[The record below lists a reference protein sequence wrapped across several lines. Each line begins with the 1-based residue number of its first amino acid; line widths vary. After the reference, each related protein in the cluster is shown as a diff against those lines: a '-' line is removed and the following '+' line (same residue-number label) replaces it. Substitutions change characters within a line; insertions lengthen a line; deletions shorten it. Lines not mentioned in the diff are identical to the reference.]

1 VQKEVAQIASVN
13 KIPMISPFTPKSVII
28 NSNQQFYQINP
39 SREYI
44 AEATAELISTDY
56 SNTNFIVVKTSSI
69 QGTQEE
75 QLVELIRRKMAKS
88 GNSGGGK
95 FTEYDFRKNRSVGL
109 RELLLPN
116 KENVVFLPSSDEG
129 ELSVAISNINNLG
142 VDFSITLI
150 GASNYQQKYPSIEVA
165 HFHNLKLKYINPYW
179 IDYKN
184 NSTIEYFK
192 KFISNFGTE
201 PNSYGVQGFDAAW
214 YFLNAIHFYGKDFE
228 DCLPY
233 LNVNLVQGNYYFK
246 RVSPSGGYM
255 NQGVSV
261 ISYNRNFEVERQI
274 VIGQPKFKRAN

>member
-1 VQKEVAQIASVN
+1 
-13 KIPMISPFTPKSVII
+13 
-28 NSNQQFYQINP
+28 
-39 SREYI
+39 
-44 AEATAELISTDY
+44 
-56 SNTNFIVVKTSSI
+56 
-69 QGTQEE
+69 
-75 QLVELIRRKMAKS
+75 
-88 GNSGGGK
+88 
-95 FTEYDFRKNRSVGL
+95 
-109 RELLLPN
+109 
-116 KENVVFLPSSDEG
+116 
-129 ELSVAISNINNLG
+129 
-142 VDFSITLI
+142 
-150 GASNYQQKYPSIEVA
+150 
-165 HFHNLKLKYINPYW
+165 LKYINPYW

-233 LNVNLVQGNYYFK
+233 LKVNLVQGNYYFK